1 MSTAEIVVSQKHI
14 VTALVQN
21 ESGTINRV
29 VSLFRRRGFSLASF
43 NAGDCEEPGLSRMTF
58 IVEGDLSVVE
68 QVLKQLIKLI
78 DVVECSALPAETS
91 VSRELA
97 LIRVQPTPA
106 QRDSLYKL
114 VLEFYGR
121 TPGAQSDQIVVEY
134 TGSVPEVEDVIN
146 ALQPF
151 NIVEIVRTGVV
162 AMSL

>member
-1 MSTAEIVVSQKHI
+1 MNTEEIVVSQKHT

-68 QVLKQLIKLI
+68 QVLKQLDKLI
-78 DVVECSALPAETS
+78 DVVECSALPAESS

-97 LIRVQPTPA
+97 LIRVQPTA
-106 QRDSLYKL
+106 EQRDSLYNL
-114 VLEFYGR
+114 VLEFYGK
-121 TPGAQSDQIVVEY
+121 TPGALGDQIVVEF
-134 TGSVPEVEDVIN
+134 TGSVAEVEDVIR
-146 ALQPF
+146 ALKPF
-151 NIVEIVRTGVV
+151 QIQEIVRTGVV